1 MSCHGAIKPSVL
13 LHLLASSSTQRRGLP
28 TVAPR
33 GPAHQSLQR
42 IIFNLMVPE
51 SVINPSGNRDI
62 ARGKPFGQ
70 LCPYEHGNT
79 GKGSDIFSIQ
89 APSSQA
95 RVVVIDLS
103 AARHLSAARQPQVV
117 FGCGI
122 SAVASQRSHLSA
134 PAVASQGS
142 GSSRT
147 ARLLGVE
154 VPRPMVP

>member
-1 MSCHGAIKPSVL
+1 MVQSNRLCCFIYSRPQLDATAGTSH
-13 LHLLASSSTQRRGLP
+13 
-28 TVAPR
+28 R
-33 GPAHQSLQR
+33 GPSWAGASLQR
-42 IIFNLMVPE
+42 IIFNLMVPK
-51 SVINPSGNRDI
+51 SVINPSGNRGI
-62 ARGKPFGQ
+62 ARGEPFGQ
-70 LCPYEHGNT
+70 LCPCEHGNT
-79 GKGSDIFSIQ
+79 GKGSDIFSIR
-89 APSSQA
+89 APSQA